1 MNIKRIYNC
10 IVSMLCIVML
20 LGTSQVFAL
29 SSGKAPDGSVNIIP
43 PDTAARLQFKV
54 TGSGAKLS
62 ALKSGTSDTT
72 NLSNG
77 ETFARS
83 ARTGDEYQI
92 NYKLDRGVILEII
105 ALDGGKNASV
115 YGDVDMKGDSATH
128 FINKSSEG
136 KFIIKLT
143 GGHANFTIKA
153 VNSNEVVSGADSSN
167 SESDGNAR
175 SAESNIVMEGE
186 FDNEAGRRGNVHNT
200 NTLER
205 IPESAS
211 YDNVSRRMTMSVGA
225 AAPRGASS
233 FRSVAASPE
242 AEPTRGTVTWHK
254 QYKDNNRNHASIFKV
269 NIDGL
274 IHDAAC
280 ADGKN
285 FKTAEAGQAV
295 TLTKQA
301 SDSLFAKFAYLA
313 STDKWQKS
321 NYDEKEYYFALVCAA
336 RRVNGRPAYERVNS
350 RPLINRMMQDAKD
363 YKGEIPE
370 NFKSYLA
377 YPTNGSQMML
387 AWGLKPYGK
396 IEVVKSIGNNI
407 KIAGECKGTYSLA
420 GAVYTVY
427 DEAGTAVGK
436 LTTDEK
442 GRTGTLEVKPGK
454 YTVKETTAPVGYE
467 LDKTVYK
474 VESKAETTSTVQSYD
489 SPVFAPVKI
498 FLEKKASGDSYM
510 NPSDMTGAE
519 FEVKYYDT
527 IGPVEN
533 AKVVRTW
540 KLRTTKDASG
550 KYTAELRDKNL
561 AKGSDPLFVTE
572 QGDAV
577 LPRGTVTIRETKAP
591 AGYLL
596 DKTLYTKKIDGDG
609 AGAAVYFNS
618 GEPSSHVNNPAIPK
632 IGTKAMDVATEDSIA
647 MYGPKTKVKDV
658 VSFSNLYEG
667 ETYTIEGVLMDKST
681 GKPLEQNGSM
691 ITAQKEFTVTAQN
704 STISDSIA
712 SGEVGLEF
720 TFDTTKLAGKDT
732 VVFET
737 LKYKGKEIANHRDI
751 NDDNQ
756 TLRHPEIKTKAH
768 SVESGTNTGAPSKEE
783 KIIDKVKYKN
793 LIIGKKYK
801 VTGVL
806 MDKEKNKPILD
817 KDDKEITAEKEFT
830 AENADGE
837 IELEFRYDSTLRQD
851 KVTVVFETLTYRNVP
866 VAVHADIDDS
876 AQSIYYP
883 AIGTKMTGKGGAK
896 IISKAKNVSLVDAVR
911 YENLIS
917 GHSYTV
923 RGILMDKKAGKPYE
937 EDGKV
942 VTGSTTFTSEGNGT
956 ASVSFKLDTSKIA
969 GKELVAYEKV
979 YDDKGKL
986 VATHEDINNR
996 DQTIRVAH
1004 PSIPRTGDGS
1014 LLYMYL
1020 GLFLTSFVALAS
1032 LTAIK
1037 RCVRL

>member
-10 IVSMLCIVML
+10 VISMMCIVML

-29 SSGKAPDGSVNIIP
+29 NSGKAPDGSVNIIP
-43 PDTAARLQFKV
+43 PSTAARLQLKV
-54 TGSGAKLS
+54 MGSGASLS
-62 ALKSGTSDTT
+62 VAKAGVGESISI
-72 NLSNG
+72 SRG

-83 ARTGDEYQI
+83 ARVGDEYQI
-92 NYKLDRGVILEII
+92 SYKLNDGMKLEIA
-105 ALDGGKNASV
+105 ALDGGKNASL
-115 YGDVDMKGDSATH
+115 YGEIDMQGNSATR
-128 FINKSSEG
+128 FVNKSSEG
-136 KFIIKLT
+136 SFTIKLT
-143 GGHANFTIKA
+143 GGHANFDLKILKA
-153 VNSNEVVSGADSSN
+153 DETESRNDNAENITAGNSRN
-167 SESDGNAR
+167 
-175 SAESNIVMEGE
+175 AESNIVMEGE
-186 FDNEAGRRGNVHNT
+186 FDNEASRRGSVHNT
-200 NTLER
+200 HTLER

-211 YDNVSRRMTMSVGA
+211 HDTVSRRMTMGVGTA
-225 AAPRGASS
+225 MPRSASS
-233 FRSVAASPE
+233 VRAVTTNAASE
-242 AEPTRGTVTWHK
+242 YTKGTVTWHK

-269 NIDGL
+269 DIGGI

-285 FKTAEAGQAV
+285 FRTAEAGQAV
-295 TLTKQA
+295 TLAKQA

-321 NYDEKEYYFALVCAA
+321 NYNEQEYYFALVCAA

-350 RPLINRMMQDAKD
+350 RALINRMMQDAKNFT
-363 YKGEIPE
+363 GNIPE
-370 NFKSYLA
+370 NFNSYLA

-427 DEAGTAVGK
+427 DESGKVVGN
-436 LTTDEK
+436 LTTDDK

-498 FLEKKASGDSYM
+498 FLEKKSSGDSYM

-527 IGPVEN
+527 IGPVSN
-533 AKVVRTW
+533 AKAVRTW

-561 AKGSDPLFVTE
+561 VTGSDPLFITE

-591 AGYLL
+591 AGYIL
-596 DKTLYTKKIDGDG
+596 DKTVYTKKIDGDG
-609 AGAAVYFNS
+609 SGSAVYFNS
-618 GEPSSHVNNPAIPK
+618 GLHSSHVNNPAIPK
-632 IGTKAMDVATEDSIA
+632 IGTKAMDVSTEDSLA
-647 MYGPKTKVKDV
+647 MYGKKTKVKDI

-667 ETYTIEGVLMDKST
+667 ETYTLEGVLMDKST

-801 VTGVL
+801 VIGVL
-806 MDKEKNKPILD
+806 MDKEKNKPILNRE
-817 KDDKEITAEKEFT
+817 DKEISAEKEFV
-830 AENADGE
+830 AEKADGE
-837 IELEFRYDSTLRQD
+837 IELEFKYDSSLRQD
-851 KVTVVFETLTYRNVP
+851 KVTVVFETLTYKNVP
-866 VAVHADIDDS
+866 IAVHADINDS

-883 AIGTKMTGKGGAK
+883 RIGTRMTGKGGAK
-896 IISKAKNVSLVDAVR
+896 VVSKEKSVSLIDAVK

-917 GHSYTV
+917 GRSYTV
-923 RGILMDKKAGKPYE
+923 KGVLMDKKTGKPYE
-937 EDGKV
+937 EDGREI
-942 VTGSTTFTSEGNGT
+942 TGSTTFKSEGSGVT
-956 ASVSFKLDTSKIA
+956 PVSFKLNTSKIA
-969 GKELVAYEKV
+969 GKELVAFEKV
-979 YDDKGKL
+979 YDDKGVL
-986 VATHEDINNR
+986 IATHEDINNR
-996 DQTIRVAH
+996 DQTIRVAP
-1004 PSIPRTGDGS
+1004 PSVPRTGDGS
-1014 LLYMYL
+1014 LLYMYIC
-1020 GLFLTSFVALAS
+1020 LFIVSFLSLAS

>member
-10 IVSMLCIVML
+10 IVSILCIVML

-29 SSGKAPDGSVNIIP
+29 NSGKAPDGSINIIP
-43 PDTAARLQFKV
+43 PDTAARLQIRIIGKE
-54 TGSGAKLS
+54 AKLS
-62 ALKSGTSDTT
+62 IVKVGTSDIIS
-72 NLSNG
+72 LSSG
-77 ETFARS
+77 DTFARS
-83 ARTGDEYQI
+83 ARMGDEYQVSYKVDKSI
-92 NYKLDRGVILEII
+92 NLEV
-105 ALDGGKNASV
+105 ASLDGGKNATV
-115 YGDVDMKGDSATH
+115 YGDVDMQGESAIRFT
-128 FINKSSEG
+128 NNNSEG
-136 KFIIKLT
+136 KFTIKLT
-143 GGHANFTIKA
+143 GGHANFDLKLAKSDETESKTTIA
-153 VNSNEVVSGADSSN
+153 TNG
-167 SESDGNAR
+167 SDDNQHND
-175 SAESNIVMEGE
+175 ESNIVMEGE
-186 FDNEAGRRGNVHNT
+186 FDNEASRRGSVHNT

-225 AAPRGASS
+225 AMPRSASS
-233 FRSVAASPE
+233 VRAVTTNAASE
-242 AEPTRGTVTWHK
+242 HTRGTVTWHK

-269 NIDGL
+269 NIGGL

-285 FKTAEAGQAV
+285 FRTAEAGQTV
-295 TLTKQA
+295 TLAKQA
-301 SDSLFAKFAYLA
+301 SNSLFSKFAYLA

-321 NYDEKEYYFALVCAA
+321 NYNEQEYYFALVCAA

-350 RPLINRMMQDAKD
+350 RALINRMMQDVKSF
-363 YKGEIPE
+363 KGNIPE

-407 KIAGECKGTYSLA
+407 KITGECKGTYSLA

-427 DEAGTAVGK
+427 DESGKAVGNI
-436 LTTDEK
+436 TTDDK

-498 FLEKKASGDSYM
+498 FLEKKSSSDSYM

-533 AKVVRTW
+533 AKAVRTW
-540 KLRTTKDASG
+540 KLRTTKDESG

-561 AKGSDPLFVTE
+561 VKGSDPLFVTE

-596 DKTLYTKKIDGDG
+596 DKTVYTKKIDGDG
-609 AGAAVYFNS
+609 SGAAVYFNS
-618 GEPSSHVNNPAIPK
+618 GLPSSHVNNPAIPK
-632 IGTKAMDVATEDSIA
+632 IGTKAMDVSTEDYLA
-647 MYGPKTKVKDV
+647 MYGKKTKVKDI

-667 ETYTIEGVLMDKST
+667 ETYTLEGVLMDKGT
-681 GKPLEQNGSM
+681 GKPLEQNGGK
-691 ITAQKEFTVTAQN
+691 ITAEKEFTVTSQN
-704 STISDSIA
+704 ATIADSIA
-712 SGEVGLEF
+712 TGQVELEF
-720 TFDTTKLAGKDT
+720 SFDTTELAGKDT

-737 LKYKGKEIANHRDI
+737 LKYKGKEIASHHDI
-751 NDDNQ
+751 NDVNQ
-756 TLRHPEIKTKAH
+756 TLRHPEIKTQAH
-768 SVESGTNTGAPSKEE
+768 STESGTNIGAPSKEE
-783 KIIDKVKYKN
+783 VLVDKVRYKN

-817 KDDKEITAEKEFT
+817 REDKEISAEKEFV
-830 AENADGE
+830 AEKADGE
-837 IELEFRYDSTLRQD
+837 IELEFRYDSSLRQD
-851 KVTVVFETLTYRNVP
+851 KVTVVFETLTYKNVP
-866 VAVHADIDDS
+866 IAVHADINDS

-883 AIGTKMTGKGGAK
+883 SIGTRMTGKGGSK
-896 IISKAKNVSLVDAVR
+896 VVSKAKSVSLIDAVK
-911 YENLIS
+911 YKNLIT
-917 GHSYTV
+917 GRSYTV
-923 RGILMDKKAGKPYE
+923 KGILMDKKTGKPYD
-937 EDGKV
+937 EDGKP
-942 VTGSTTFTSEGNGT
+942 VTGSATFRSEGKGT
-956 ASVSFKLDTSKIA
+956 TSVEFKLNTSKIA

-986 VATHEDINNR
+986 IATHEDINNR
-996 DQTIRVAH
+996 DQTIRVAP
-1004 PSIPRTGDGS
+1004 PSVPETGDGS
-1014 LLYMYL
+1014 LLYMYI
-1020 GLFLTSFVALAS
+1020 GLFIASFLALAS
-1032 LTAIK
+1032 LTTIK